1 MGMRFSQRKFG
12 LVFGGGGARGGAHI
26 GAWRVLSGLG
36 YKPDVVVGASI
47 GSLIAAMVGTGM
59 SLPEMEKYFSEGSPV
74 LLDTNCND
82 GRGKTRTERLSNLIR
97 EVLGDV
103 NLEDLNPKVA
113 VTATCLRGQ
122 QRILIQKGPAWKA
135 VQASMSIP
143 GVFDP
148 IEWDDKLL
156 VDGGVLDNVPTQAA
170 YQLGAEAL
178 VAVDIGGDNWTME
191 SALNTVGCVNRQLQ
205 KALDWVLRITNRE
218 VTIDTWIRSTM
229 MPATNLSRIFMASCP
244 PDVLISPDMSDIFLL
259 AMDRVQETYEVG
271 EQAARDKLNDV
282 QQLMKNKR
290 IPSKEVPKYL
300 PAFVTM

>member
-1 MGMRFSQRKFG
+1 MGMFFWQKKFG

-26 GAWRVLSGLG
+26 GAWRVLNELG

-47 GSLIAAMVGTGM
+47 GSLIAAMVGMGM
-59 SLPEMEKYFSEGSPV
+59 SLPEMEARFSEGSPI

-82 GRGKTRTERLSNLIR
+82 GRGKTRTERLNSLIR
-97 EVLGDV
+97 ETLGDIC
-103 NLEDLNPKVA
+103 LEDMYPKVA

-122 QRILIQKGPAWKA
+122 QRILIQRGPAWKA

-148 IEWDDKLL
+148 VVWNDKLL

-170 YQLGAEAL
+170 YQLGADAL
-178 VAVDIGGDNWTME
+178 VAVDIGGDDWTME

-205 KALDWVLRITNRE
+205 KAIDWVLRITKRE
-218 VTIDTWIRSTM
+218 ITIDTWIRSAM
-229 MPATNLSRIFMASCP
+229 LPAANLSKLYMASCP
-244 PDVLISPDMSDIFLL
+244 PDVLINPDMRDIFLL

-271 EQAARDKLNDV
+271 EQAAREKVADV
-282 QQLMKNKR
+282 QHLMKNRRVPAKQ
-290 IPSKEVPKYL
+290 VPKYL